1 MHTSFG
7 EEPRAVLR
15 ILGEDGWLEL
25 DNAYRHDETVTLTLS
40 RRGRRETLAF
50 EPTDPFAAELAYFST
65 CILQDRAPEPSG
77 IEGLQDVRL
86 VEAIYRSA
94 RDGRPVTL
102 PRLARPEAMP
112 AESELRKGL
121 ADHRQAG

>member
-1 MHTSFG
+1 MSFG

-50 EPTDPFAAELAYFST
+50 EPTNPFAAELAYFSS

-77 IEGLQDVRL
+77 IEGV
-86 VEAIYRSA
+86 A
-94 RDGRPVTL
+94 GRPTGRGDL
-102 PRLARPEAMP
+102 PLGPRRPAGHLAAPGPSRGDARRAARP
-112 AESELRKGL
+112 RKGL